1 MSNYEVGTPPP
12 HRNRDVIY
20 RRSSIF
26 LFIIFLGKGGGLRVT
41 GLGMLGVRGLQK
53 VATPTRSSRL
63 GRIGVEK
70 PNTFYFRKKKIG
82 VPPTHRRKKDPD
94 LFGGMRGGSNL
105 VRRFLREVLPLAYF
119 PDEKCNIRNTL
130 HSKRLNKC
138 YYIEKDK
145 INASTFKKTS
155 TKKKL

>member
-1 MSNYEVGTPPP
+1 M
-12 HRNRDVIY
+12 R
-20 RRSSIF
+20 
-26 LFIIFLGKGGGLRVT
+26 
-41 GLGMLGVRGLQK
+41 LGMPGVRGLQK
-53 VATPTRSSRL
+53 VTTPTRSSRL

-70 PNTFYFRKKKIG
+70 SNTFNFRKKKMG
-82 VPPTHRRKKDPD
+82 LPPTHRRKKDPD

-105 VRRFLREVLPLAYF
+105 VRRFLGGEVLPLAYF

-155 TKKKL
+155 TKKKALTCKKT